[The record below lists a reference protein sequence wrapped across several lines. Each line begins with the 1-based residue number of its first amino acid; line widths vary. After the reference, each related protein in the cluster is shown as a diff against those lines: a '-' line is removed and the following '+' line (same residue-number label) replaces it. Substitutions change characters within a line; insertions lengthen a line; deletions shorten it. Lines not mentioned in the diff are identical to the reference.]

1 MGLFSRFSKKDSQ
14 AAGQIDQDQ
23 FDSAGT
29 GAAKGQPKMSTK
41 ELETKLQKSQ
51 DELKAANQKV
61 DDLQIQLNDKERKLN
76 EVQSEVER
84 MKLAEGTSD
93 MSGDARLEQYKQAL
107 KQRDDRINNLKTEL
121 ENVTQKMNKELT
133 ALNQKMEFIMDEKD
147 HQIKRLNALGGD
159 GKKDGNI
166 RTAISAETG
175 RKVLSGGKLPKI
187 EKNSHEA
194 EIISDALCANTF
206 MKSLAVD
213 QRQKII
219 DAMEKKHYQG
229 NVEIIREGT
238 DGNQMYVLEQGNVT
252 VTKGAGKDK
261 TFVCDLGPGQLFGE
275 LAILYNCR
283 RTATVMTKGQVTVWV
298 LERQVFQAV
307 VKSAGQAKDE
317 ERFNLL
323 SKVKEL
329 KQFPEAKIRKI
340 ADCLE
345 EESFENGHCIFKQG
359 AVGDLFF
366 IIRSGE
372 VRVTK
377 NQDDGSENEVAVLGA
392 GDFFGDKALIKEEKR
407 SANIYAKGDV
417 KCYTLDRTAFI
428 NLVGRVTDQDDPNK
442 QPAPEAEVASPTR
455 VTNENLANCKYE
467 DLEIIKP
474 LGAGG
479 FGLVKLVKVK
489 GITDRAYALKCI
501 QKARVV
507 QYGQQRHIMDEKN
520 ILASMESPFILGL
533 HRTFKN
539 NKFVFLLTDAYLGGD
554 LWRTL
559 HTKGPFN
566 DSVARFYVA
575 CVVEAFDYLHKRHY
589 CYRDLKPENLM
600 VDNNGYCRLVDLGF
614 AKKVPPGHKTWTFC
628 GTPEYIPPEII
639 SNTGHNIAADYWSLG
654 ILIFELLSKRTP
666 FRAKDDLAIYEGIL
680 RGIHSVQ
687 FPYKISRKAESMI
700 KALCR
705 QDPSERIGYQRAGV
719 NDIRKHRWFQ
729 GFDWEGLRAEKI
741 TAPHIPEIKNPF
753 DVSNFEKIRE
763 EDERKIPE
771 ETSGWDAEF

>member
-14 AAGQIDQDQ
+14 ASGQTEQDQ
-23 FDSAGT
+23 FDTSAV
-29 GAAKGQPKMSTK
+29 KGQPKMSTK

-76 EVQSEVER
+76 DVQSEVER

-166 RTAISAETG
+166 RTAISAETSKNKLLG
-175 RKVLSGGKLPKI
+175 NKLPKI

-219 DAMEKKHYQG
+219 DAMEKKHYQA

-238 DGNQMYVLEQGNVT
+238 DGNHMYVLEQGNVT

-283 RTATVMTKGQVTVWV
+283 RTATVTTKGQVTVWV

-307 VKSAGQAKDE
+307 VKSAGQAKEE

-329 KQFPEAKIRKI
+329 KQFPEAKLRKI

-377 NQDDGSENEVAVLGA
+377 NNDDGSENEVAVLGA

-407 SANIYAKGDV
+407 SANIYAKSDL

-442 QPAPEAEVASPTR
+442 QSAPEAEVASPTR

-600 VDNNGYCRLVDLGF
+600 VDNNGYVRLVDLGF

-729 GFDWEGLRAEKI
+729 GFDWEGLRSEKI
-741 TAPHIPEIKNPF
+741 QAPHIPEIKNPF

>member
-14 AAGQIDQDQ
+14 ASGQTDQDQ
-23 FDSAGT
+23 FDTSAV
-29 GAAKGQPKMSTK
+29 KGQPKMSTK

-166 RTAISAETG
+166 RTAISAETSKNKLLG
-175 RKVLSGGKLPKI
+175 NKLPKI
-187 EKNSHEA
+187 EKNTHEA

-219 DAMEKKHYQG
+219 DAMEKKHYQA

-238 DGNQMYVLEQGNVT
+238 DGNHMYVLEQGNVT

-283 RTATVMTKGQVTVWV
+283 RTATVTTKGQVTVWV

-329 KQFPEAKIRKI
+329 KQFPEAKLRKI

-377 NQDDGSENEVAVLGA
+377 NNDDGSENEVAVLGA

-407 SANIYAKGDV
+407 SANIYAKSDL

-442 QPAPEAEVASPTR
+442 QAAPEAEVASPTR

-600 VDNNGYCRLVDLGF
+600 VDNNGYVRLVDLGF

-729 GFDWEGLRAEKI
+729 GFDWEGLRSEKI
-741 TAPHIPEIKNPF
+741 QAPHIPEIKNPF

>member
-14 AAGQIDQDQ
+14 ASGQTEQDQ
-23 FDSAGT
+23 FDTSAV
-29 GAAKGQPKMSTK
+29 KGQPKMSTK

-76 EVQSEVER
+76 DVQSEVER

-166 RTAISAETG
+166 RTAISAETSKNKLLG
-175 RKVLSGGKLPKI
+175 NKLPKI

-219 DAMEKKHYQG
+219 DAMEKKHYQA

-238 DGNQMYVLEQGNVT
+238 DGNHMYVLEQGNVT

-283 RTATVMTKGQVTVWV
+283 RTATVTTKGQVTVWV

-307 VKSAGQAKDE
+307 VKSAGQAKEE

-329 KQFPEAKIRKI
+329 KQFPEAKLRKI

-377 NQDDGSENEVAVLGA
+377 NNDDGSENEVAVLGA

-407 SANIYAKGDV
+407 SANIYAKSDL

-442 QPAPEAEVASPTR
+442 QAAPEAEVASPTR

-600 VDNNGYCRLVDLGF
+600 VDNNGYVRLVDLGF

-729 GFDWEGLRAEKI
+729 GFDWEGLRSEKI
-741 TAPHIPEIKNPF
+741 QAPHIPEIKNPF

>member
-1 MGLFSRFSKKDSQ
+1 MGQ
-14 AAGQIDQDQ
+14 TDQDQ
-23 FDSAGT
+23 FDTS
-29 GAAKGQPKMSTK
+29 AAKGQPKMSTK

-51 DELKAANQKV
+51 DELKASNQKV

-76 EVQSEVER
+76 DVQSEVER
-84 MKLAEGTSD
+84 MKLAEGTTD

-159 GKKDGNI
+159 DKKDGNV

-175 RKVLSGGKLPKI
+175 RKVLTGGKLPKI

-261 TFVCDLGPGQLFGE
+261 TFVCDLGSGQLFGE

-329 KQFPEAKIRKI
+329 KQFPEAKLRKI

-442 QPAPEAEVASPTR
+442 QAAPEAEVTSPTR
-455 VTNENLANCKYE
+455 VTNENLDNCKYE

-520 ILASMESPFILGL
+520 ILASMESSFILGL
-533 HRTFKN
+533 HKTFKN

-575 CVVEAFDYLHKRHY
+575 CVVEAFDYLHKRHF

-600 VDNNGYCRLVDLGF
+600 VDNNGYVRLVDLGF

-705 QDPSERIGYQRAGV
+705 QDPSEQIGRAHV
-719 NDIRKHRWFQ
+719 
-729 GFDWEGLRAEKI
+729 
-741 TAPHIPEIKNPF
+741 
-753 DVSNFEKIRE
+753 
-763 EDERKIPE
+763 
-771 ETSGWDAEF
+771 

>member
-14 AAGQIDQDQ
+14 ALGQTDQDQ
-23 FDSAGT
+23 FDTS
-29 GAAKGQPKMSTK
+29 AAKGQPKMSTK

-51 DELKAANQKV
+51 DELKASNQKV

-76 EVQSEVER
+76 DVQSEVER
-84 MKLAEGTSD
+84 MKLAEGTTD

-159 GKKDGNI
+159 DKKDGNV

-175 RKVLSGGKLPKI
+175 RKVLTGGKLPKI

-261 TFVCDLGPGQLFGE
+261 TFVCDLGSGQLFGE

-329 KQFPEAKIRKI
+329 KQFPEAKLRKI

-442 QPAPEAEVASPTR
+442 QAAPEAEVTSPTR
-455 VTNENLANCKYE
+455 VTNENLDNCKYE

-520 ILASMESPFILGL
+520 ILASMESSFILGL
-533 HRTFKN
+533 HKTFKN

-575 CVVEAFDYLHKRHY
+575 CVVEAFDYLHKRHF

-600 VDNNGYCRLVDLGF
+600 VDNNGYVRLVDLGF

-741 TAPHIPEIKNPF
+741 QAPHIPEIKNPF

>member
-1 MGLFSRFSKKDSQ
+1 MGFFNSIKKLSQ
-14 AAGQIDQDQ
+14 SSGPTEDQ
-23 FDSAGT
+23 FPT
-29 GAAKGQPKMSTK
+29 GAVKGQPKMSTK
-41 ELETKLQKSQ
+41 ELETKFQKSQ
-51 DELKAANQKV
+51 DELKAANQKI

-76 EVQSEVER
+76 DVQSEVER

-175 RKVLSGGKLPKI
+175 KKVLAGGKLPKY

-229 NVEIIREGT
+229 NVDIIREGT
-238 DGNQMYVLEQGNVT
+238 EGNHMYVLEQGNVT

-283 RTATVMTKGQVTVWV
+283 RTATVTTKGQVTVWV
-298 LERQVFQAV
+298 LERSVFQAV

-317 ERFNLL
+317 ERFNML

-329 KQFPEAKIRKI
+329 KQFPEAKLRKI

-442 QPAPEAEVASPTR
+442 QAAPEAEVVSPTR

-520 ILASMESPFILGL
+520 ILSSMESSFILGL

-600 VDNNGYCRLVDLGF
+600 VDNNGYVRLVDLGF

-741 TAPHIPEIKNPF
+741 QAPHIPEIKNPF

>member
-1 MGLFSRFSKKDSQ
+1 L
-14 AAGQIDQDQ
+14 GQTDQDQ
-23 FDSAGT
+23 FDTS
-29 GAAKGQPKMSTK
+29 AAKGQPKMSTK

-51 DELKAANQKV
+51 DELKASNQKV

-76 EVQSEVER
+76 DVQSEVER
-84 MKLAEGTSD
+84 MKLAEGTTD

-159 GKKDGNI
+159 DKKDGNV

-175 RKVLSGGKLPKI
+175 RKVLTGGKLPKI

-261 TFVCDLGPGQLFGE
+261 TFVCDLGSGQLFGE

-329 KQFPEAKIRKI
+329 KQFPEAKLRKI

-442 QPAPEAEVASPTR
+442 QAAPEAEVTSPTR
-455 VTNENLANCKYE
+455 VTNENLDNCKYE

-520 ILASMESPFILGL
+520 ILASMESSFILGL
-533 HRTFKN
+533 HKTFKN

-575 CVVEAFDYLHKRHY
+575 CVVEAFDYLHKRHF

-600 VDNNGYCRLVDLGF
+600 VDNNGYVRLVDLGF

-741 TAPHIPEIKNPF
+741 QAPHIPEIKNPF

>member
-1 MGLFSRFSKKDSQ
+1 
-14 AAGQIDQDQ
+14 
-23 FDSAGT
+23 
-29 GAAKGQPKMSTK
+29 
-41 ELETKLQKSQ
+41 
-51 DELKAANQKV
+51 
-61 DDLQIQLNDKERKLN
+61 
-76 EVQSEVER
+76 

-93 MSGDARLEQYKQAL
+93 LSGDARLEQYKQAL

-219 DAMEKKHYQG
+219 DAMEKKHYQA

-283 RTATVMTKGQVTVWV
+283 RTATVTTKGQVTVWV

-329 KQFPEAKIRKI
+329 KQFPEAKLRKI

-407 SANIYAKGDV
+407 SANIYAKSDV

-428 NLVGRVTDQDDPNK
+428 NLVGRVTDQDDVNK
-442 QPAPEAEVASPTR
+442 QAAPEADVASPTR
-455 VTNENLANCKYE
+455 VTNENLAKCSYE
-467 DLEIIKP
+467 DLEVIKP

-489 GITDRAYALKCI
+489 GIQDRAYALKCI

-520 ILASMESPFILGL
+520 ILASMESSFILGL

-600 VDNNGYCRLVDLGF
+600 VDNNGYVRLVDLGF

-741 TAPHIPEIKNPF
+741 QAPHIPEIKNPF

>member
-1 MGLFSRFSKKDSQ
+1 
-14 AAGQIDQDQ
+14 
-23 FDSAGT
+23 
-29 GAAKGQPKMSTK
+29 
-41 ELETKLQKSQ
+41 
-51 DELKAANQKV
+51 
-61 DDLQIQLNDKERKLN
+61 
-76 EVQSEVER
+76 
-84 MKLAEGTSD
+84 
-93 MSGDARLEQYKQAL
+93 
-107 KQRDDRINNLKTEL
+107 
-121 ENVTQKMNKELT
+121 
-133 ALNQKMEFIMDEKD
+133 
-147 HQIKRLNALGGD
+147 
-159 GKKDGNI
+159 
-166 RTAISAETG
+166 
-175 RKVLSGGKLPKI
+175 
-187 EKNSHEA
+187 
-194 EIISDALCANTF
+194 

-219 DAMEKKHYQG
+219 DAMEKKHYQA

-238 DGNQMYVLEQGNVT
+238 DGNHMYVLEQGNVT

-283 RTATVMTKGQVTVWV
+283 RTATVTTKGQVTVWV

-329 KQFPEAKIRKI
+329 KQFPEAKLRKI

-377 NQDDGSENEVAVLGA
+377 NNDDGSENEVAVLGA

-407 SANIYAKGDV
+407 SANIYAKSDL

-442 QPAPEAEVASPTR
+442 QAAPEAEVASPTR

-600 VDNNGYCRLVDLGF
+600 VDNNGYVRLVDLGF

-729 GFDWEGLRAEKI
+729 GFDWEGLRSEKI
-741 TAPHIPEIKNPF
+741 QAPHIPEIKNPF

>member
-1 MGLFSRFSKKDSQ
+1 
-14 AAGQIDQDQ
+14 
-23 FDSAGT
+23 
-29 GAAKGQPKMSTK
+29 
-41 ELETKLQKSQ
+41 
-51 DELKAANQKV
+51 
-61 DDLQIQLNDKERKLN
+61 
-76 EVQSEVER
+76 

-93 MSGDARLEQYKQAL
+93 LSGDARLEQYKQAL

-175 RKVLSGGKLPKI
+175 RKVLGNKLPKI

-219 DAMEKKHYQG
+219 DAMEKKHYQA

-238 DGNQMYVLEQGNVT
+238 DGNHMYVLEQGNVT

-283 RTATVMTKGQVTVWV
+283 RTATVTTKGQVTVWV

-329 KQFPEAKIRKI
+329 KQFPEAKLRKI

-377 NQDDGSENEVAVLGA
+377 NNDDGSENEVAVLGA

-407 SANIYAKGDV
+407 SANIYAKSDL

-442 QPAPEAEVASPTR
+442 QAAPEAEVQSPTR

-600 VDNNGYCRLVDLGF
+600 VDNNGYVRLVDLGF

-729 GFDWEGLRAEKI
+729 GFDWEGLRSEKI
-741 TAPHIPEIKNPF
+741 QAPHIPEIKNPF